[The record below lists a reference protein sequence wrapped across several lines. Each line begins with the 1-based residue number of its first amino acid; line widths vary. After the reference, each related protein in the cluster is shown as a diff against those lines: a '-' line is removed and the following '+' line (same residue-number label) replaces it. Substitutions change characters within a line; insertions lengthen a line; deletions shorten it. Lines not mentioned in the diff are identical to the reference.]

1 MTGWKKKRNG
11 TAYKRR
17 QKPASL
23 TSTRKTPQAPEINL
37 LSLER
42 QNKTLLRKEGT
53 RNFYCLREEGV
64 PNFLS
69 DRQTKTFFVVVKLWV
84 YRKNYETMQ
93 NYKEV
98 VKQ

>member
-11 TAYKRR
+11 TTYKRR

-23 TSTRKTPQAPEINL
+23 TSTRKTPQALEINL

-42 QNKTLLRKEGT
+42 QNKMLLCKEGT
-53 RNFYCLREEGV
+53 RSFYCLREEGV

-69 DRQTKTFFVVVKLWV
+69 DRETKTFFVVVKLWV
-84 YRKNYETMQ
+84 YRKNYETIQ